1 MAGRTLQVGD
11 LAPEFA
17 LPGPGGRAVAL
28 SEVLERGPVVLYFY
42 PKDETLGCTVEAC
55 AFRDDHQRFLAA
67 GAAVVGVSRDDEASH
82 ARFAAHHGLPFL
94 LLSDA
99 TGEVH
104 RQYGVSSRLGLAD
117 RVTYVIDGAG
127 VVRHVFDSKV
137 RMRAHV
143 DRSLD
148 LVRQLAAVRADEREP
163 ARADALAKSERG

>member
-1 MAGRTLQVGD
+1 MGEV
-11 LAPEFA
+11 APDFV
-17 LPGPGGRAVAL
+17 LPGPGGREVRL
-28 SEVLERGPVVLYFY
+28 SELFGRGPVVLYFY

-55 AFRDDHQRFLAA
+55 AFRDSNQDFLEA

-94 LLSDA
+94 LLSDP

-104 RQYGVSSRLGLAD
+104 RLYGVSGLLGLAG
-117 RVTYVIDGAG
+117 RVTYVIDRGG
-127 VVRHVFDSKV
+127 IVRHVFDSMV

-148 LVRQLAAVRADEREP
+148 VVRELASAV
-163 ARADALAKSERG
+163 

>member
-1 MAGRTLQVGD
+1 V
-11 LAPEFA
+11 APDFA
-17 LPGPGGRAVAL
+17 LPGPGGREARL
-28 SEVLERGPVVLYFY
+28 SELLGRGPVVLYFY

-55 AFRDDHQRFLAA
+55 AFRDDHQRFLEA

-94 LLSDA
+94 LLSDP

-104 RQYGVSSRLGLAD
+104 RLFGVSSRLGLAD
-117 RVTYVIDGAG
+117 RVTYVIDRAG

-143 DRSLD
+143 DRSLEV
-148 LVRQLAAVRADEREP
+148 VRELAAAGGAGAVGQTSPRPRA
-163 ARADALAKSERG
+163 G

>member
-1 MAGRTLQVGD
+1 MAGRTLRVGEV
-11 LAPEFA
+11 APDFV
-17 LPGPGGRAVAL
+17 LPGPGGREVRL
-28 SEVLERGPVVLYFY
+28 SELFGRGPVVLYFY

-55 AFRDDHQRFLAA
+55 AFRDSNQDFLEA

-94 LLSDA
+94 LLSDP

-104 RQYGVSSRLGLAD
+104 RQYGVTSRLGLAD
-117 RVTYVIDGAG
+117 RVTYVIDRGG
-127 VVRHVFDSKV
+127 IVRHVFDSKV

-148 LVRQLAAVRADEREP
+148 VVRELASAV
-163 ARADALAKSERG
+163 